1 MDNLTHTLTGLLLSR
16 AGLRKLHPHA
26 GPLLMIAAN
35 APDLDVIS
43 GFGGAATY
51 FQNHRGLTHALI
63 SIPVVAL
70 LPIIIVALIW
80 RRQPKFWVR
89 GWLLSILGVGSH
101 LLLDWT
107 NPYGIRLFLPWNSDW
122 PGLMSTNV
130 LDPWIW
136 AILLFTS
143 LMPLL
148 GRLVSSEIGGK
159 SGPGAGLAVLGLLLL
174 TGYDV
179 TRWIL
184 HERAK
189 SVLENETYEGEA
201 PQRVSIYADALN
213 PMLWHGVVE
222 TGSRFVIR
230 QVHLARESDPGEIRV
245 LFKPEVSPAIQAAAA
260 DPLFQELRA
269 FSRAILWTT
278 TPSPRG
284 DGNIGVSATD
294 LFFQFSAQAVVDP
307 NNRVVK
313 TEFHF

>member
-26 GPLLMIAAN
+26 GPLLMMAAN
-35 APDLDVIS
+35 APDIDVVS
-43 GFGGAATY
+43 GFAGAASY

-70 LPIIIVALIW
+70 LPIMIVALIW
-80 RRQPKFWVR
+80 RTEPKFWLR
-89 GWLLSILGVGSH
+89 GWLLAVLGVGSH
-101 LLLDWT
+101 LLLDST
-107 NPYGIRLFLPWNSDW
+107 NQYRVRLFLPWNSDW
-122 PGLMSTNV
+122 AGLMSTNV
-130 LDPWIW
+130 VDPWIW
-136 AILLFTS
+136 GILLVAS

-159 SGPGAGLAVLGLLLL
+159 SGPGTGLAVLGLLLV
-174 TGYDV
+174 TGYDA
-179 TRWIL
+179 TRWYL
-184 HERAK
+184 HERAQ
-189 SVLENETYEGEA
+189 SVLENQTYEGET
-201 PQRVSIYADALN
+201 PQRVSVYADTLN
-213 PMLWHGVVE
+213 PMLWHGIVE

-230 QVHLARESDPGEIRV
+230 QVHLAREGDPGEVRV
-245 LFKPEVSPAIQAAAA
+245 LFKPEASPAIQAAAV